1 MKNKILGVLLLVAMG
16 VAKVPLEDRV
26 AATLK
31 AAELRDA
38 PVALSLRET
47 VSQMAFAAALGGL
60 RSLVASITYLRA
72 YVAFEDRDWGRVDS
86 LMTLTTRMQPREAMY
101 WDEAAWHMAYNAA
114 TSTQQREDLRA
125 AIRNKDFRDYV
136 LRGLQIVQEGLVYNP
151 NNPKLLVREAEIY
164 RDRLKDPRPAAEAFL
179 LAAKNG
185 AKPFYERMGA
195 YELVKLGEP
204 PDMQQAYEI
213 LKRHYD
219 KGFRYPSVLR
229 DLDILER
236 KLNIP
241 AAQRVGQPLPPS
253 PQPRRK

>member
-1 MKNKILGVLLLVAMG
+1 MKHKILGVLLLVILG
-16 VAKVPLEDRV
+16 VVKVPMENHV
-26 AATLK
+26 AQTLK
-31 AAELRDA
+31 AAQLRDE
-38 PVALSLRET
+38 PISLGLRET
-47 VSQMAFAAALGGL
+47 VSQMAFAASLGGL

-86 LMTLTTRMQPREAMY
+86 LMTLTTRMQPKEPMY

-114 TSTQQREDLRA
+114 TNTQQREDLRA
-125 AIRNKDFRDYV
+125 AIRNKEFREYV
-136 LRGLQIVQEGLVYNP
+136 LRGLKITEEGLVYNP
-151 NNPKLLVREAEIY
+151 DNPKLLIRKAEIY

-179 LAAKNG
+179 LAAKKG

-204 PDMQQAYEI
+204 QDLQQAYEI

-219 KGFRYPSVLR
+219 QGFRYPSVLR
-229 DLDILER
+229 DLDVLER

-241 AAQRVGQPLPPS
+241 PAQRVDQTPAPS
-253 PQPRRK
+253 PASRRK